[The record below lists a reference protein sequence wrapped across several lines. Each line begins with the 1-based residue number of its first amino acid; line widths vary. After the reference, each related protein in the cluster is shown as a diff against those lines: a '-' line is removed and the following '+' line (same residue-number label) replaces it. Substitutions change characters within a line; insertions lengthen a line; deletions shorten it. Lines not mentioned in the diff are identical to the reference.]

1 MRLPLSLAD
10 MTLWLGIT
18 AILLLITS
26 EFISPYYGR
35 IGILIEKRKLR
46 QIAST
51 FSALFLLSA
60 LIQIYA
66 MLYAY

>member
-1 MRLPLSLAD
+1 

-18 AILLLITS
+18 ALLLLITS
-26 EFISPYYGR
+26 EFISPYYGKTC
-35 IGILIEKRKLR
+35 ILIEKGRLR
-46 QIAST
+46 RVALVFST
-51 FSALFLLSA
+51 LFFLEA

>member
-1 MRLPLSLAD
+1 MQFPLSLAD
-10 MTLWLGIT
+10 MTLWLGVT

-35 IGILIEKRKLR
+35 VGLLIEKRRLR
-46 QIAST
+46 QIALI
-51 FSALFLLSA
+51 FSVLFFLDA